1 MAALGEDLL
10 GVVNKLQDLVFNTIG
25 NDSLDLPQIVVVG
38 SQSSGKSSV
47 LENIVGRDFLPRGSG
62 IVTRRPLILQL
73 INVPSTASEPEGHD
87 AHVPHTPASVA
98 GHDEFAEFN
107 HIPGRRF
114 YDFSEVRREIENET
128 NRIAGNNKGI
138 NRQPINLKVYS
149 PSVLSLTLVD
159 LPGLTKVPIGDQ
171 PTDIEKQ
178 TRTLISEYI
187 AKPNSIILAVSPA
200 NVDIVNSEALKLA
213 RYVDPAGKR
222 TIGVL
227 TKLDLMDHGTN
238 ALDILSGRVYP
249 LKLGFIG
256 AVNRS
261 QQDIQ
266 INKPMAESL
275 AAERDFFRMHPAY
288 RNIAQRCGTQF
299 LAKTLNRTLMGHIRE
314 RLPDIKA
321 RLNTLMGQTQQEL
334 ASYGTDTFIGKEHR
348 GSLIL
353 QLMTRFATSFISSI
367 DGTSSEISTK
377 ELCGGARIYYIFN
390 SVFGNSLETVDPTH
404 NLSVLDIRTAIRNS
418 TGPRPSLFV
427 PELAF
432 DLLVKPQI
440 KLLEAPS
447 QRCVELVY
455 EELIKICHTCGSN
468 ELSRYPRLQGKLIE
482 VVSDLLRERLGP
494 SSSYVE
500 SLISIQRAYIN
511 TNHPNFLGAAAAM
524 SSVMQD
530 KHEREKKAAAA
541 DEKRKREQ
549 KRRKELN
556 GVNGTETP
564 EDEDEEHQQNTLP
577 VRQAQKPK
585 ESRSMSPAIGRDG
598 HRLGH
603 APSVSNGA
611 TGGGSGRDSFL
622 NYFFGKES
630 GTTGN
635 ALPGQSPTSTLPGGQ
650 RHVSQNIEPSI
661 AASFRRG
668 DTRPAPP
675 VSIQEPEEE
684 TAVGAE
690 EGTPGLDDP
699 SGPALTEREAL
710 ETELIR
716 RLISNY
722 FNIVRETIADQ
733 VPKAVMHLLVN
744 HSKDVVQNR
753 LVSELYRENL
763 FEELLYE
770 DDAVRQEREKCEK
783 LLNTYREAAKI
794 IGEVLVIVVSY
805 LRSDMFP
812 ALLVLAFVA
821 TAFTQRQDQQPLI
834 SKHDLISSLKKAEI
848 IPTVLDSFHPKLALD
863 ISWKHAT
870 AHVGNTVDPD
880 KLQDSPKTTLSS
892 LNHGQGTSE
901 TKPLLK
907 PEEMQLTIALTDPD
921 APSRENPEWAQVCH
935 WIATSVPK
943 HRSAEAGFDTALVTK
958 HPHWE
963 DIMPYK
969 PPGPPPKT
977 GKHRYVFV
985 VLAPMNGTKEAL
997 HLVKPAD
1004 RQHWGYE
1011 KADLGLREWADEMGL
1026 EVLGANFMYAQ
1037 NAEQ

>member
-73 INVPSTASEPEGHD
+73 INVPSDKSPED
-87 AHVPHTPASVA
+87 TVPEAPTSLA
-98 GHDEFAEFN
+98 GVGGGEEFGEFN
-107 HIPGRRF
+107 HMPGRRF
-114 YDFSEVRREIENET
+114 YDFAEIRREIESET
-128 NRIAGNNKGI
+128 NRIAGANKGI

-149 PSVLSLTLVD
+149 PHVLSLTLVD

-200 NVDIVNSEALKLA
+200 NVDLVNSESLKLA

-249 LKLGFIG
+249 LKLGFVG
-256 AVNRS
+256 VVNRS

-266 INKPMAESL
+266 TNKPMDEAL

-288 RNIAQRCGTQF
+288 RNIAPRCGTRY
-299 LAKTLNRTLMGHIRE
+299 LAKTLNTTLMGHIRE

-334 ASYGTDTFIGKEHR
+334 ASYGTDAFIGKEHR

-390 SVFGNSLETVDPTH
+390 SVFGNALESIDPTH

-440 KLLEAPS
+440 KLLEGPS

-455 EELIKICHTCGSN
+455 EELIKICHTCGDN

-482 VVSDLLRERLGP
+482 VVSELLRERLGP
-494 SSSYVE
+494 SSTYVE

-524 SSVMQD
+524 GSVMQD
-530 KHEREKKAAAA
+530 KHERERKIAAAE
-541 DEKRKREQ
+541 EKRKRDAR
-549 KRRKELN
+549 RRKELEGAN
-556 GVNGTETP
+556 GVETP
-564 EDEDEEHQQNTLP
+564 EEEDEANQTPGALP
-577 VRQAQKPK
+577 VRGAAKTK

-598 HRLGH
+598 HRLSHSSAGL
-603 APSVSNGA
+603 SNTNGA
-611 TGGGSGRDSFL
+611 NGGRDSFL
-622 NYFFGKES
+622 NYFFGKENGAAAS
-630 GTTGN
+630 SLPSQSA
-635 ALPGQSPTSTLPGGQ
+635 ALSSPTFPGGAGSSFAGAPGPGS
-650 RHVSQNIEPSI
+650 RHVSQHVEPSI

-668 DTRPAPP
+668 DTHSRPMSVPEISFDHAESYGSSTRDGESSLVRPFAPVAIENP
-675 VSIQEPEEE
+675 QANMFNSQ
-684 TAVGAE
+684 
-690 EGTPGLDDP
+690 DDP
-699 SGPALTEREAL
+699 SGPALTEREEL

-716 RLISNY
+716 RLISSY
-722 FNIVRETIADQ
+722 FHIVRESIADQ

-753 LVSELYRENL
+753 LVSELYKEAL

-770 DDAVRQEREKCEK
+770 DDTVRLEREKCET
-783 LLNTYREAAKI
+783 LLKTYREAAKI
-794 IGEVLVIVVSY
+794 IGEVL
-805 LRSDMFP
+805 
-812 ALLVLAFVA
+812 
-821 TAFTQRQDQQPLI
+821 
-834 SKHDLISSLKKAEI
+834 
-848 IPTVLDSFHPKLALD
+848 
-863 ISWKHAT
+863 
-870 AHVGNTVDPD
+870 
-880 KLQDSPKTTLSS
+880 
-892 LNHGQGTSE
+892 
-901 TKPLLK
+901 
-907 PEEMQLTIALTDPD
+907 
-921 APSRENPEWAQVCH
+921 
-935 WIATSVPK
+935 
-943 HRSAEAGFDTALVTK
+943 
-958 HPHWE
+958 
-963 DIMPYK
+963 
-969 PPGPPPKT
+969 
-977 GKHRYVFV
+977 
-985 VLAPMNGTKEAL
+985 
-997 HLVKPAD
+997 
-1004 RQHWGYE
+1004 
-1011 KADLGLREWADEMGL
+1011 
-1026 EVLGANFMYAQ
+1026 
-1037 NAEQ
+1037 

>member
-1 MAALGEDLL
+1 MAALGENLL
-10 GVVNKLQDLVFNTIG
+10 EVVNKLQDLVFNTIG

-73 INVPSTASEPEGHD
+73 INVPSERNDKDEDHEVN
-87 AHVPHTPASVA
+87 VPHTPASVA
-98 GHDEFAEFN
+98 AQDEFAEFN

-128 NRIAGNNKGI
+128 TRIAGNNKGI

-149 PSVLSLTLVD
+149 PHVLSLTLVD

-200 NVDIVNSEALKLA
+200 NVDLVNSESLKLA
-213 RYVDPAGKR
+213 RWVDPTGKR

-249 LKLGFIG
+249 LKLGFVG
-256 AVNRS
+256 VVNRS

-266 INKPMAESL
+266 TNKPLSEAL

-288 RNIAQRCGTQF
+288 RNIATRCGTQF
-299 LAKTLNRTLMGHIRE
+299 LAKTLNQTLMSHIRE

-334 ASYGTDTFIGKEHR
+334 ASYGTDAFTGKEHR
-348 GSLIL
+348 GSLVL

-390 SVFGNSLETVDPTH
+390 SVFGNSLESIDPTH

-440 KLLEAPS
+440 KLLEMPS

-455 EELIKICHTCGSN
+455 EELIKICHTCGST
-468 ELSRYPRLQGKLIE
+468 ELSRYPRMQGKLIE

-530 KHEREKKAAAA
+530 KHERDKKAAAA
-541 DEKRKREQ
+541 DEKRKRDAR
-549 KRRKELN
+549 RRKELN
-556 GVNGTETP
+556 GVNGGGIDTP
-564 EDEDEEHQQNTLP
+564 DEDEEESHNTILP
-577 VRQAQKPK
+577 VRTVTKPAK
-585 ESRSMSPAIGRDG
+585 EGARSMSPAIGRDG
-598 HRLGH
+598 HRMGH
-603 APSVSNGA
+603 SASISGA
-611 TGGGSGRDSFL
+611 NPATMAGRDSFL
-622 NYFFGKES
+622 NYFFGKEN
-630 GTTGN
+630 GAPGMQG
-635 ALPGQSPTSTLPGGQ
+635 LPGSSHAGGLSGAGSS
-650 RHVSQNIEPSI
+650 RHVSQNLEPSI
-661 AASFRRG
+661 AASFRRP
-668 DTRPAPP
+668 DPRPLSSMPA
-675 VSIQEPEEE
+675 VEYGQEDGEGSPAQAGGYDMFGQHPSHRNPGAH
-684 TAVGAE
+684 AVDFE
-690 EGTPGLDDP
+690 DP
-699 SGPALTEREAL
+699 AGPALTEREQL

-722 FNIVRETIADQ
+722 FNIVRESIADQ

-744 HSKDVVQNR
+744 FSKDSVQNR
-753 LVSELYRENL
+753 LVSELYRETL
-763 FEELLYE
+763 FDELLYE
-770 DDAVRQEREKCEK
+770 DDVVRQERSKCEK
-783 LLNTYREAAKI
+783 LLSTYKEAAKI
-794 IGEVLVIVVSY
+794 IGEVL
-805 LRSDMFP
+805 
-812 ALLVLAFVA
+812 
-821 TAFTQRQDQQPLI
+821 
-834 SKHDLISSLKKAEI
+834 
-848 IPTVLDSFHPKLALD
+848 
-863 ISWKHAT
+863 
-870 AHVGNTVDPD
+870 
-880 KLQDSPKTTLSS
+880 
-892 LNHGQGTSE
+892 
-901 TKPLLK
+901 
-907 PEEMQLTIALTDPD
+907 
-921 APSRENPEWAQVCH
+921 
-935 WIATSVPK
+935 
-943 HRSAEAGFDTALVTK
+943 
-958 HPHWE
+958 
-963 DIMPYK
+963 
-969 PPGPPPKT
+969 
-977 GKHRYVFV
+977 
-985 VLAPMNGTKEAL
+985 
-997 HLVKPAD
+997 
-1004 RQHWGYE
+1004 
-1011 KADLGLREWADEMGL
+1011 
-1026 EVLGANFMYAQ
+1026 
-1037 NAEQ
+1037 